1 MSGLTTN
8 VVELAPEDALRINV
22 LLANQPQAI
31 RIDESR
37 MCLHGLTDSGEVQ
50 VQLNPTCRDEQ
61 YVKQIRELLSSHYL
75 GSPTGFPVTVQR
87 WARMGQNRIE
97 NLDELLL
104 LGEPNAVIAVVY
116 AKGLTDDLAR
126 RAWWAME
133 DAENARQMLRVPAV
147 VEGEMAPQLA
157 AFLVEFLPFET
168 EAEQIMET
176 VRLVLQADLISAD
189 AKQDLW
195 KKARRKSA
203 MYVGFLAALPHD
215 LPGDTSPHAQFE
227 QFNDG
232 LQALAEQG
240 NELAAL
246 LRQTLAVPGQL
257 WLDTLGRIFEK
268 PGNQDVVNWTL
279 DVVAGYFNAAAGATR
294 LTIEQLMEEAMTWA
308 NDGQDEQLVSIL
320 AKHPQLKPQLQ
331 ALRVL
336 SGAGYNM
343 VRPVFSRSTAIGSL
357 MRRQLQPVLTPL
369 RQQIE
374 CLQMA
379 IKVGTRG

>member
-1 MSGLTTN
+1 MSGLTSN
-8 VVELAPEDALRINV
+8 VAELAPEDALRINV

-37 MCLHGLTDSGEVQ
+37 MCLDGLIDSGEVQ
-50 VQLNPTCRDEQ
+50 IQLNPTCRDEQ

-75 GSPTGFPVTVQR
+75 GSPSGYPVSIQR

-97 NLDELLL
+97 NMDELLL
-104 LGEPNAVIAVVY
+104 LGEPSAIIAVVY
-116 AKGLTDDLAR
+116 AEGLTDDLAR

-133 DAENARQMLRVPAV
+133 DAENARQMLRVQTV

-157 AFLVEFLPFET
+157 AYLIEFLPFET
-168 EAEQIMET
+168 EVEKIMET
-176 VRLVLQADLISAD
+176 VRLVLQADLISTE

-215 LPGDTSPHAQFE
+215 LPGEARSHPRFE
-227 QFNDG
+227 QVDDG
-232 LQALAEQG
+232 LKSLAGQG
-240 NELAAL
+240 NELAGL
-246 LRQTLAVPGQL
+246 LHQVLSVQGQL
-257 WLDTLGRIFEK
+257 WLDTLGKVLEK

-279 DVVAGYFNAAAGATR
+279 DVIANYFAAAAAESR
-294 LTIEQLMEEAMTWA
+294 LDYTV
-308 NDGQDEQLVSIL
+308 EQLVEEAEGWL
-320 AKHPQLKPQLQ
+320 DDGGDEQVKAVLTAYPQLQPELQ

-357 MRRQLQPVLTPL
+357 MRRQLEPVLTPL
-369 RQQIE
+369 KQQLS
-374 CLQMA
+374 CLQT
-379 IKVGTRG
+379 GTPAS